1 MSTANQM
8 IFGDRSDVPD
18 LLKSLA
24 DSPFFFHDTE
34 IEKEKL
40 CSSEHGEGGGA
51 GAASAGAGSRGGGG
65 GGGGVSAS
73 LTPAIW
79 DKTIPYDGETFHL
92 EYMDLDE
99 FLLENGI
106 PVTLEE
112 EELQKTLASA
122 GFKGKFFPK
131 VTPIVSTTTITTTAD
146 AAVTPDHALASP
158 PSIPATSMVTSDPE
172 EAVTVTTLQ
181 PAKLEEE
188 EEEENDDDDEE
199 EDDEEEEEEKESLS
213 VEATAEVEEK
223 KTDRNTPSPID
234 PEAIEVD
241 INFQPDP
248 TDLVLSSVPG
258 GELFNP
264 RKHKFSDEE
273 LKPQPMIKKAK
284 KVFVPD
290 EQKDDKYWSRRK
302 KNNVAAKRSRDA
314 RRLKENQITVRAS
327 FLERENAALRQ
338 QVAEMRK
345 DCGRCKN
352 VLSRY
357 EAKFQL
363 GHKPPRESK
372 FALLS
377 SLTSSSRVE
386 LRCCFQRDTG
396 VFDAHWQAVRHD
408 GRVVPGRPVES
419 AWLLHSGEKGTIV
432 DTPRGQTHGKSV
444 LKGSWLTH
452 GRAGEELMK
461 ARERSRRQIHT
472 GTSSSPGNI
481 SEALWP
487 AE

>member
-1 MSTANQM
+1 MNVAPVYSSETDIGTMAGKAALTVAIKASSNGSATAPQKSFPFVLKKIMDIPPPN
-8 IFGDRSDVPD
+8 ILEEGDD
-18 LLKSLA
+18 
-24 DSPFFFHDTE
+24 E

-40 CSSEHGEGGGA
+40 CSEVVEGGA
-51 GAASAGAGSRGGGG
+51 GGASTGGGSRGGGG
-65 GGGGVSAS
+65 SGGSGGVSAS

-106 PVTLEE
+106 PVNLEE
-112 EELQKTLASA
+112 EELQKTLSSVE
-122 GFKGKFFPK
+122 GKSLPK
-131 VTPIVSTTTITTTAD
+131 ATPATTTTATTTD
-146 AAVTPDHALASP
+146 ETVPESEPTP
-158 PSIPATSMVTSDPE
+158 TSTVTSEPE
-172 EAVTVTTLQ
+172 EPVTVTTLQ
-181 PAKLEEE
+181 PAKI
-188 EEEENDDDDEE
+188 EE
-199 EDDEEEEEEKESLS
+199 EDKEEQEEETVDEQEIPQE
-213 VEATAEVEEK
+213 AEVKEK
-223 KTDRNTPSPID
+223 KTESSTGDRNTPSPID

-264 RKHKFSDEE
+264 RKHRFSDED

-338 QVAEMRK
+338 QVAELRK

-352 VLSRY
+352 ILARY
-357 EAKFQL
+357 EAKYGPL
-363 GHKPPRESK
+363 
-372 FALLS
+372 
-377 SLTSSSRVE
+377 
-386 LRCCFQRDTG
+386 
-396 VFDAHWQAVRHD
+396 
-408 GRVVPGRPVES
+408 
-419 AWLLHSGEKGTIV
+419 
-432 DTPRGQTHGKSV
+432 
-444 LKGSWLTH
+444 
-452 GRAGEELMK
+452 
-461 ARERSRRQIHT
+461 
-472 GTSSSPGNI
+472 
-481 SEALWP
+481 
-487 AE
+487 